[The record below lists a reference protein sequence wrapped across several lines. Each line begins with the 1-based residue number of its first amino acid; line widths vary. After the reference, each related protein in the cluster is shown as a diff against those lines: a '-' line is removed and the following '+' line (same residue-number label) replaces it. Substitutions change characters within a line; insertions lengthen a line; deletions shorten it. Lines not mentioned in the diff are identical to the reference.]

1 MCEFCS
7 GPNNL
12 EHGRDQQDASFAGFF
27 SSDAIDAAVRQANI
41 NSSRSGSKRDVSRSG
56 DDDNEEEVGEE
67 DYDSDGT

>member
-7 GPNNL
+7 GNHNTL

-41 NSSRSGSKRDVSRSG
+41 NSRRSSKRNVSRSG

>member
-7 GPNNL
+7 GPNTL

-27 SSDAIDAAVRQANI
+27 SSDAIDAAVRQAN
-41 NSSRSGSKRDVSRSG
+41 SRSSKRDVSRSR

>member
-7 GPNNL
+7 GPNTL
-12 EHGRDQQDASFAGFF
+12 EHGRDQQDASFVGFF

-41 NSSRSGSKRDVSRSG
+41 ISRRSSKRDVSRSG

>member
-27 SSDAIDAAVRQANI
+27 SSDAIDAAVRQANT
-41 NSSRSGSKRDVSRSG
+41 SSRSSSKRDVSRSAG
-56 DDDNEEEVGEE
+56 DDDEEEIGEE

>member
-7 GPNNL
+7 GPNTL

-27 SSDAIDAAVRQANI
+27 SSDAIDAAVRQAK
-41 NSSRSGSKRDVSRSG
+41 SSSSSKRDVSRSAG
-56 DDDNEEEVGEE
+56 DDNEEEIGKE

>member
-7 GPNNL
+7 GNHNSL

-41 NSSRSGSKRDVSRSG
+41 NRSSKRNVSRSG

>member
-7 GPNNL
+7 GPNTL

-27 SSDAIDAAVRQANI
+27 SSDAIDAAVRQAN
-41 NSSRSGSKRDVSRSG
+41 NKSSNKRDVSRSG

>member
-27 SSDAIDAAVRQANI
+27 SSDAIDAAVRQANT
-41 NSSRSGSKRDVSRSG
+41 NSRSSSKRDVSRSG
-56 DDDNEEEVGEE
+56 DDDNEEEIGEE

>member
-7 GPNNL
+7 GPNNY

-27 SSDAIDAAVRQANI
+27 SSDAIDAAVRQANK
-41 NSSRSGSKRDVSRSG
+41 NSRRSSSKRDVSRSG
-56 DDDNEEEVGEE
+56 DADEEEVGEE

>member
-7 GPNNL
+7 GPNTL

-27 SSDAIDAAVRQANI
+27 SSDAIDAAVRQANT
-41 NSSRSGSKRDVSRSG
+41 SSRSSKRDVSRSG
-56 DDDNEEEVGEE
+56 DDDNEEEIGEE